1 MAYTFT
7 KEGRSKFIYLC
18 YRDLDTGEWR
28 NKSLKLRADVEADK
42 RKAEKIAKEHSSREA
57 KVSNI
62 AAGTFV
68 SWVDA
73 YLEEHYA
80 NPNSLKRYKHA
91 WSKMLEFLKSK
102 GITHPNQVR
111 FEHAKDY
118 MRARKAEGIA
128 HDTARLEVKH
138 LHFILE
144 EAVRREFADRN
155 VLDQLKVE
163 RRPTKPPK
171 PELTLAEIGKIRRHL
186 KNKPE
191 WMTVVLD
198 ICSTLGCRFSEA
210 AFTKDDVDFRKGN
223 ETVYLTDSK
232 RKPDAP
238 KKRFARA
245 ISPEFA
251 AYLKEIFKNRD
262 YTVEKLS
269 GDKNRCFNKEL
280 KKVFPNV
287 TSHSFRV
294 SFITRCGRQG
304 VPMQKTM
311 LLVNHSS
318 RLVHQ
323 IYSRLNTDDTRSDI
337 RRLKEPSLAPLK
349 TR

>member
-7 KEGRSKFIYLC
+7 KKRSKFIYLC

-28 NKSLKLRADVEADK
+28 NKSLKLRGDVEGDK
-42 RKAEKIAKEHSSREA
+42 RKAEKIAREHSSREA

-62 AAGTFV
+62 AAGTFTA
-68 SWVDA
+68 WVDD
-73 YLEEHYA
+73 YLEEHYS
-80 NPNSLKRYKHA
+80 NPNSRKRYKQA
-91 WSKMLEFLKSK
+91 WCKILAFLKSK

-111 FEHAKDY
+111 FEHGKEY
-118 MRARKAEGIA
+118 MRERKAGGTA

-171 PELTLAEIGKIRRHL
+171 PELSLAEIGKIRRHL

-210 AFTKDDVDFRKGN
+210 AFTKDDVDFRKGK
-223 ETVYLTDSK
+223 ETVYFTDSK
-232 RKPDAP
+232 RKSDAVR
-238 KKRFARA
+238 KRFARA
-245 ISPEFA
+245 ITPRFA
-251 AYLKEIFKNRD
+251 AYLKGIFEKRD

-280 KKVFPNV
+280 KKVFPNA

-294 SFITRCGRQG
+294 SFITRCARQG

-318 RLVHQ
+318 RLIHQ
-323 IYSRLNTDDTRSDI
+323 IYSRLNTEDTRRDI
-337 RRLKEPSLAPLK
+337 KRVKEPSLVPLK

>member
-1 MAYTFT
+1 MAYTLT
-7 KEGRSKFIYLC
+7 KKQTKFIYLC
-18 YRDLDTGEWR
+18 YRDLDTGKWR
-28 NKSLKLRADVEADK
+28 NKSLKLRGDIEGDK
-42 RKAEKIAKEHSSREA
+42 RKAEKIAREHSSREA

-62 AAGTFV
+62 AAGTFTA
-68 SWVDA
+68 WVDD
-73 YLEEHYA
+73 YLEEHYS
-80 NPNSLKRYKHA
+80 NPNSRKRYKQA
-91 WSKMLEFLKSK
+91 WAKILVFLKSK
-102 GITHPNQVR
+102 RITHPNQVR
-111 FEHAKDY
+111 FEHGKDY
-118 MRARKAEGIA
+118 MRERKAGGTA
-128 HDTARLEVKH
+128 HDSARLEVKH

-210 AFTKDDVDFRKGN
+210 AFTKDDVDFRQGK
-223 ETVYLTDSK
+223 ETVYFTDSK
-232 RKPDAP
+232 RKSDALR
-238 KKRFARA
+238 KRFARA
-245 ISPEFA
+245 ITPQFA
-251 AYLKEIFKNRD
+251 AYLKEIFKKRD
-262 YTVEKLS
+262 FTVEKLS
-269 GDKNRCFNKEL
+269 GDKNGCFNKEL
-280 KKVFPNV
+280 KKVFPKV

-294 SFITRCGRQG
+294 SFITRCARQG

-323 IYSRLNTDDTRSDI
+323 VYSRLNTEDTRSDI
-337 RRLKEPSLAPLK
+337 KRVKEPSLAPLK